1 MCKTQIDSP
10 GWIVSWVVLAG
21 DIPGVDGALPS
32 VEDSV
37 DTLKDDVRL
46 LVPAAPFPPSF
57 DNSFV
62 VPINF
67 EVRAAATG

>member
-1 MCKTQIDSP
+1 MCKRQIDSS

-37 DTLKDDVRL
+37 DTPKDDVRL
-46 LVPAAPFPPSF
+46 LVPTVSFPPSF
-57 DNSFV
+57 NNSLV

-67 EVRAAATG
+67 EVSATAAR